1 MYNKRMYSLGSS
13 GSVIREIFEYGRKR
27 RAEIGN
33 DRVFD
38 FSLGNPSV
46 PAPDEINKA
55 IKEIVD
61 SSDPVALHGYT
72 TARGDVDARAAIA
85 DDLNRRFHTDFGPDE
100 LFLTMGAAA
109 SLSAVLH
116 GLCEPDDEFIVIS
129 PFFPEYR
136 VFIESAGG
144 KLVDVP
150 ADRANSFAPDI
161 RAIDRAINEHT
172 KAVIINS
179 PNNPTGK
186 VYGKGEITA
195 LSELL
200 KRRSEGRDPIFL
212 ISDEPYRELIYT
224 DVGYPFVTDYY
235 NNSIICY
242 SYSKSLSLAGERIGY
257 VLVPSKLTCHDGVYA
272 AVAGAARAL
281 GYVCAPSLFQH
292 VIARC
297 AGCISD
303 ISIYDRNR
311 KLLYGRLTE
320 LGFECVYPDGAFYL
334 FMKSPIDDEKLFCEI
349 AKKHELL
356 LVPAGSF
363 GAPGYVRISYCV
375 PSETVEK
382 SLPAFSALASE
393 VFINRL

>member
-1 MYNKRMYSLGSS
+1 
-13 GSVIREIFEYGRKR
+13 
-27 RAEIGN
+27 
-33 DRVFD
+33 
-38 FSLGNPSV
+38 
-46 PAPDEINKA
+46 
-55 IKEIVD
+55 
-61 SSDPVALHGYT
+61 
-72 TARGDVDARAAIA
+72 
-85 DDLNRRFHTDFGPDE
+85 
-100 LFLTMGAAA
+100 MGAAA

-382 SLPAFSALASE
+382 SIPAFSALASE

>member
-27 RAEIGN
+27 RAEIG
-33 DRVFD
+33 DDMVFD

-172 KAVIINS
+172 MAVIINS

-297 AGCISD
+297 AGS
-303 ISIYDRNR
+303 
-311 KLLYGRLTE
+311 RL
-320 LGFECVYPDGAFYL
+320 
-334 FMKSPIDDEKLFCEI
+334 
-349 AKKHELL
+349 
-356 LVPAGSF
+356 
-363 GAPGYVRISYCV
+363 
-375 PSETVEK
+375 
-382 SLPAFSALASE
+382 
-393 VFINRL
+393 